1 MTLVIECQ
9 GCDKVWRTTKSVHEF
24 TLEDQVIPL
33 ESVPDLLQR
42 IAPGDVVP
50 FGECRE
56 CGALC
61 HKLDVKEAAEAQA
74 KLLAPHLI
82 PKLLEDLDDEIEE
95 KIQTHFDN
103 MDLDYD
109 EITAEVA
116 QRADGYRDDFGAPV
130 DLDELASEVVERLQV
145 TVRS

>member
-61 HKLDVKEAAEAQA
+61 H

>member
-1 MTLVIECQ
+1 MTLVIACQ
-9 GCDKVWRTTKSVHEF
+9 GCDKVWR
-24 TLEDQVIPL
+24 EDQVIPL

-42 IAPGDVVP
+42 IAPGEVVP

-56 CGALC
+56 CGSLC

-82 PKLLEDLDDEIEE
+82 PKLLEDLDDEIGMRV
-95 KIQTHFDN
+95 QHHVDN
-103 MDLDYD
+103 MVLDYD

>member
-1 MTLVIECQ
+1 MDVLIKCQ
-9 GCDKVWRTTKSVHEF
+9 GCDKVMTEK
-24 TLEDQVIPL
+24 QVIPL
-33 ESVPDLLQR
+33 ENVPDLLQR
-42 IAPGDVVP
+42 IAPGEVVP

-61 HKLDVKEAAEAQA
+61 HKIEETSRIIGSESLAQ
-74 KLLAPHLI
+74 KLAPYLM
-82 PKLLEDLDDEIEE
+82 PKLLEDLDDEIAE
-95 KIQTHFDN
+95 KVQFHADN
-103 MDLDYD
+103 NMVLDYD